1 MQELRS
7 RPGRF
12 PRLGLALRGA
22 HTRLLPADRWLLAIG
37 AACALRLA
45 LAPILIGTGLV
56 GHNGW
61 YFPNDDQVFFYGLAR
76 AIGHGAII
84 TTPTTVGY
92 SLFLV
97 PFTAGTEFVLQ
108 AVPPVAVVQ
117 TLLAV
122 PLAVLLYRSG
132 TRLLDRRAAALGT
145 ALWLAYPVL
154 LGPIFVSSYQPPFE
168 TSSNWMGLEISSDW
182 AAGALVIV
190 LLAVVSGSVSEA
202 SALRGAIAG
211 LAGGAAFLVKP
222 SNAIMLAAALAA
234 LVAWRRWRACAAALG
249 SALVVAAPQLVY
261 NHRLY
266 GTATTF
272 AYSHE
277 FGRPDLVSLGNIP
290 RSIGKLVV
298 SNYTGPLLP
307 LAAAGALVA
316 TWRRFPNARW
326 LVVGHAVA
334 LTLFFAAVYYS
345 RSPNFV
351 RYLGTVMP
359 LFALSVGAALV
370 GRPGAAQSTAT
381 RPGKTSLALAA
392 AALAG
397 SIALAVWIAKA
408 PPAPAVPTVESMRL
422 TASVHGPDVR
432 LQWHEP
438 EAPAQLTYTVIRYDR
453 APRPSQFGF
462 QGRGDGARPSAE
474 IGGVRTG
481 QAADRPG
488 PGVWWYRVAIT
499 PYRER
504 DHWTPTVTMGL
515 SGVVRVVVPELVA
528 S

>member
-12 PRLGLALRGA
+12 PRLGLALRDVQ
-22 HTRLLPADRWLLAIG
+22 TRVLPADRWLLAIG
-37 AACALRLA
+37 AACVLRFA
-45 LAPILIGTGLV
+45 LAPILVGTGLV

-76 AIGHGAII
+76 AITHGAVI

-97 PFTAGTEFVLQ
+97 PFTTGTEFVLQ

-117 TLLAV
+117 TLLAI
-122 PLAVLLYRSG
+122 PLAVLLFRAG
-132 TRLLDRRAAALGT
+132 TRLMGRRAAALGT
-145 ALWLAYPVL
+145 ALWLAFPVL
-154 LGPIFVSSYQPPFE
+154 LGPIFVSSYQPPFV
-168 TSSNWMGLEISSDW
+168 TSSNWMGLEISPDW
-182 AAGALVIV
+182 AAGALVIG
-190 LLAVVSGSVSEA
+190 LIAAVSGSLSDP

-222 SNAIMLAAALAA
+222 SNAIMLVAALAA
-234 LVAWRRWRACAAALG
+234 LVAWRRWRASAAALG
-249 SALVVAAPQLVY
+249 SALVVFVPQLVY

-266 GTATTF
+266 GTVTTF

-277 FGRPDLVSLGNIP
+277 YERPNLVSLSNIP
-290 RSIGKLVV
+290 RSIGKLVL

-307 LAAAGALVA
+307 LAVAAAIVV
-316 TWRRFPNARW
+316 TWRRFPDARW
-326 LVVGHAVA
+326 LVAGQAVV

-351 RYLGTVMP
+351 RYLGTVAP
-359 LFALSVGAALV
+359 LYALAAGAALA
-370 GRPGAAQSTAT
+370 GKRGAAQGTAS
-381 RPGKTSLALAA
+381 RPGKASLALTA

-397 SIALAVWIAKA
+397 ALALAVWIRTA
-408 PPAPAVPTVESMRL
+408 PPTSVIPTVASLQL
-422 TASVHGPDVR
+422 TASVNGTSVR

-438 EAPAQLTYTVIRYDR
+438 EAPAQLRYTVTRYDH
-453 APRPSQFGF
+453 APRPSRFGF
-462 QGRGDGARPSAE
+462 QGAADGDRARSE
-474 IGGVRTG
+474 IGGILGTY
-481 QAADRPG
+481 AADRPG
-488 PGVWWYRVAIT
+488 PGVWWYRVTIA

-504 DHWTPTVTMGL
+504 DHWTPDLNMGV
-515 SGVVRVVVPELVA
+515 SHTVRVVVADPSA
-528 S
+528 T